1 MTPSNQQDEP
11 TRLDAHRAARAANDT
26 AAPEQAA
33 PDDAGASSEPPAS
46 FEESEIVRRA
56 RQIELL
62 REVVDAGEY
71 RPDPGK
77 IAESMLENERS

>member
-11 TRLDAHRAARAANDT
+11 TRLDAHRAARAANDAT
-26 AAPEQAA
+26 S
-33 PDDAGASSEPPAS
+33 PDETTSDGDVETTKSPAS

-71 RPDPGK
+71 RPDPSK